1 MERKPYEKALLWD
14 DTINFSAEKFG
25 RSSCGTGYSRTAE
38 MKAPDPHYF
47 STIDSID
54 CELSVVSDRS
64 GEKVKTVA
72 RIKIRTYTAIM
83 PPTMKAI
90 AFQTLFAR
98 LFLIASCSLIR
109 ESCSANALP
118 LRFWSQAAGLP
129 VPLKFPPALSAIRS
143 RERKDLFP
151 ILRRSALR
159 HSAFLNPVRKKR
171 STSENHQGNC
181 VRRFGKSSSKWITTN
196 RASDWTGW
204 RLRHS
209 RHRRICVPQG
219 QLQCC
224 PWLDVYW

>member
-1 MERKPYEKALLWD
+1 MLCETYKNCLFVLYSVHSLLISFYVLPMERKPYEKALLWD

-38 MKAPDPHYF
+38 MKASDFHSF

-54 CELSVVSDRS
+54 CELSVVPEWL

-109 ESCSANALP
+109 ESCSAKA
-118 LRFWSQAAGLP
+118 SGCS
-129 VPLKFPPALSAIRS
+129 SASILEPSS
-143 RERKDLFP
+143 RLTGTSK
-151 ILRRSALR
+151 ISA
-159 HSAFLNPVRKKR
+159 SFI
-171 STSENHQGNC
+171 
-181 VRRFGKSSSKWITTN
+181 SSS
-196 RASDWTGW
+196 ASGTE
-204 RLRHS
+204 RPLSHS
-209 RHRRICVPQG
+209 
-219 QLQCC
+219 
-224 PWLDVYW
+224 